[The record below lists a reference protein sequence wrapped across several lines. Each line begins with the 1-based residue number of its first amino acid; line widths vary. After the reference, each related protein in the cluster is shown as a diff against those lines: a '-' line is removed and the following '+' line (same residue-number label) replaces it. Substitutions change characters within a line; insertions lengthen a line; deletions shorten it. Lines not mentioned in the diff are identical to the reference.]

1 MQNHN
6 SEMHVNS
13 RAQVLRANLLT
24 QFSGL
29 NFQSGL
35 VRSQPE
41 KLASCVE
48 TIDAFLEGGI
58 PFGSITEFGMPLG
71 REGRALIL
79 KFLANA
85 TQGKQT
91 KPLWTLWASSHEDFQ
106 VFPPA
111 WFAKGVSASRI
122 VFTHSQKP
130 LRDLKRAI
138 MHPLFKVIILDSP
151 QKFTKDDCSFISRQA
166 RANRQLVVLL
176 RNFFLSNRQGNIW
189 AKLRINCWKRHN
201 TREFVLKVI
210 HGLSHR
216 QLTIREEIL
225 T

>member
-1 MQNHN
+1 MLTDTKSQT
-6 SEMHVNS
+6 
-13 RAQVLRANLLT
+13 LRKDLLS
-24 QFSGL
+24 QFTGL
-29 NFQSGL
+29 NFQPGL
-35 VRSQPE
+35 VRPQPE

-48 TIDAFLEGGI
+48 SIDTFLEGGI

-71 REGRALIL
+71 REGRVLML

-85 TQGKQT
+85 TQGKLA
-91 KPLWTLWASSHEDFQ
+91 KPVWTLWVSSHEDFQ

-111 WFAKGVSASRI
+111 WFAKGISPSRM
-122 VFTHSQKP
+122 VFTHSQRP

-151 QKFTKDDCSFISRQA
+151 QKFTKDDCSFVSRQA

-189 AKLRINCWKRHN
+189 AKLRINCWKRHAN
-201 TREFVLKVI
+201 RELVMKVI
-210 HGLSHR
+210 RGLSHR
-216 QLTIREEIL
+216 QLTIGEEVL
-225 T
+225 R